1 MNNTKTYWSILETFY
16 NGKKVSIIP
25 PLLINDKLISD
36 FEIKSNLFKKF
47 FASQCTPLD
56 NSSKITENET
66 YITNTRLSSI
76 EFDKKGIINV
86 IRSLSVGKAPGY
98 DNISI
103 RTLKICDSTF
113 VEPLSIMFNNCINQS
128 LFPNIWKR
136 SNICPICKKGNK
148 QIISHYKSVSL
159 IPICGKIF
167 ERLVFNFLYKYVEE
181 NKLLSVHQ
189 SGFRSNDSSVNH
201 LLSIANNLYK
211 AFEAYPTL
219 ETCGLFL
226 HMFKVFDKV
235 WH

>member
-56 NSSKITENET
+56 NSSKITESET

-136 SNICPICKKGNK
+136 SNICPICKKATSK
-148 QIISHYKSVSL
+148 
-159 IPICGKIF
+159 
-167 ERLVFNFLYKYVEE
+167 
-181 NKLLSVHQ
+181 
-189 SGFRSNDSSVNH
+189 
-201 LLSIANNLYK
+201 
-211 AFEAYPTL
+211 
-219 ETCGLFL
+219 
-226 HMFKVFDKV
+226 
-235 WH
+235 